1 MNLKYYRNFLLVVE
15 TGSLSQAAE
24 IARIAQPAITR
35 QLQFLEKEFG
45 AKLLI
50 SGRGK
55 HELKLTDAGWIFYKR
70 AKQLCQLEDETYR
83 EIQDYTDGISGTLTI
98 SMAPSRTPAFISKIA
113 VPFSAMHP
121 SIRYEIHESFHL
133 QLLDDLLQGVS
144 EIGIAN
150 AAIPDNYNFEVLF
163 TRPEQFCLV
172 GAQNNPWLSLS
183 EPLERLQEAGAV
195 PLVVSRSHRKMLEE
209 TCREDLFSPNIF
221 IEAGTKTSAF
231 GFAQAGLAIA
241 VVPLE
246 PQEALPKG
254 LAAIPLMDSRLTVA
268 KTFVKLKS
276 RELSV
281 PMQKMIDFYKET
293 YLQKK

>member
-133 QLLDDLLQGVS
+133 QLLDDLLQGIS

-150 AAIPDNYNFEVLF
+150 ATIPDNYNFEVLF
-163 TRPEQFCLV
+163 SRPEQFCLV

-183 EPLERLQEAGAV
+183 EPLERLQEAGSI

-221 IEAGTKTSAF
+221 IEAGTKSSAL

-246 PQEALPKG
+246 PQETLPKG
-254 LAAIPLMDSRLTVA
+254 LTAVPLTDNRLTIA
-268 KTFVKLKS
+268 KTFLKLKN

-281 PMQKMIDFYKET
+281 PMKKMLDFYKET
-293 YLQKK
+293 YIQ